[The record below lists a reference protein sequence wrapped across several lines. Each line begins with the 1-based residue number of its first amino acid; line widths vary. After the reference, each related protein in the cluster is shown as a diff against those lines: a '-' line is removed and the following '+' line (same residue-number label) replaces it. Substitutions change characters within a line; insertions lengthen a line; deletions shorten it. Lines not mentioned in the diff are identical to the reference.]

1 MASEIQGK
9 MASPVTINNMT
20 RIDNACNNGFFSS
33 DSTQGDLSH
42 THEIL

>member
-20 RIDNACNNGFFSS
+20 RIDNHATTVSS

>member
-20 RIDNACNNGFFSS
+20 RIDKTCNNGCS